1 VKLHLDE
8 PDIKEAVEVYVRSR
22 FKIETTDPL
31 VIEFSSGRS
40 PPSVY
45 ADIDLDAQVE
55 ETETTLGDVIGEEA
69 ADKEEKV
76 FNEGDTN
83 ASGPFDLGD

>member
-1 VKLHLDE
+1 VKLHLDQ
-8 PDIKEAVEVYVRSR
+8 PDIEEAVEAYVRSR
-22 FKIETTDPL
+22 FKIESNDPL

-55 ETETTLGDVIGEEA
+55 ETEPSITSPSDGIEA
-69 ADKEEKV
+69 PKEEKV
-76 FNEGDTN
+76 FGEDDT
-83 ASGPFDLGD
+83 AGPFDLGN